1 MAKADLMTGA
11 LLVVEAVAAA
21 GALAAVN
28 TAKMNTE
35 RGTYAFMVK
44 KDSLGNS
51 TGKGGVD
58 LDVAL
63 GAGLVLIAAV
73 AAAKAPAIAPH
84 LAALGAGALATYGAR
99 MGNDYGTKR
108 AVAAAHADDSGKSSG
123 PVLMGQ
129 AHQAALQQT
138 TAGVPGYSTYGTLSG
153 YAPRWAQPLGQVDHF
168 VSGFANSQPAYGFS
182 G

>member
-35 RGTYAFMVK
+35 RGTFALMVK
-44 KDSLGNS
+44 KDAQGNS

-63 GAGLVLIAAV
+63 GAGLVLV
-73 AAAKAPAIAPH
+73 AALAASKGAAIAPH
-84 LAALGAGALATYGAR
+84 LAALGAGGLATYGAR
-99 MGNDYGTKR
+99 MGNDWGTKR
-108 AVAAAHADDSGKSSG
+108 AVAAAHADDSGKSAG

-138 TAGVPGYSTYGTLSG
+138 TAGVPGHTAFGSLSG
-153 YAPRWAQPLGQVDHF
+153 YSPRWGQPLGQIDPF
-168 VSGFANSQPAYGFS
+168 VSGFANAQPAYGFH